1 MDSAAESHLFR
12 RYWRTFLPI
21 WLFPLAVLATVLLA
35 DFASRDVVSSVLPY
49 AVVGIFVYFII
60 AAIWLIGPWRR
71 GEISYFQGWIL
82 SVPLGVVA
90 VVCVLIRSLLAQLLR
105 R

>member
-21 WLFPLAVLATVLLA
+21 WLLPLPVCAAVLLA
-35 DFASRDVVSSVLPY
+35 DFASRDFVSRVQPY
-49 AVVGIFVYFII
+49 AVVGIVVYFII

-71 GEISYFQGWIL
+71 GEITYFQSWVL
-82 SVPLGVVA
+82 SVPLGGVA
-90 VVCVLIRSLLAQLLR
+90 IACVLLRWVLARLFER
-105 R
+105 